1 MGTKPA
7 KDLMKEMKNRYDKNP
22 MNWRVLTGLDS
33 KNRYDTF
40 ISSGDKRL
48 WQIKTEQVS
57 RNEIIGT
64 GMKVAKMDEEI
75 EKIMKAGA
83 SVPFGIISPQSKNL
97 AIIMAGIQQY
107 SSSSTDQ
114 LKREHVS
121 SKQAKLQFEL
131 EKEVES
137 MINRDPSMSKKYKAY
152 KDLQNKSY
160 I

>member
-1 MGTKPA
+1 MRTKPA
-7 KDLMKEMKNRYDKNP
+7 KDLMKEMKKRYDKNP
-22 MNWRVLTGLDS
+22 KEWRVLTGLDS

-48 WQIKTEQVS
+48 WQMKAEQVGQ
-57 RNEIIGT
+57 NEIVGV

-83 SVPFGIISPQSKNL
+83 TVPFGIISPQSKDL

-107 SSSSTDQ
+107 SSSSTNQ
-114 LKREHVS
+114 LNREHVS
-121 SKQAKLQFEL
+121 SKQAKLQSDL
-131 EKEVES
+131 EKEIES
-137 MINRDPSMSKKYKAY
+137 MINRDPLMSKKYKAY
-152 KDLQNKSY
+152 KDLLNKSY